1 MSRLL
6 IFGKQYVR
14 ISATS
19 VVAQLRRSTL
29 LNLINKDNATRV
41 STQSGTKT
49 PKMALKD
56 PHPPAPS
63 PKAGEGEP
71 ERKAK
76 SLAPSPLVGEG
87 WGEGE
92 PMCPG

>member
-1 MSRLL
+1 MNSL
-6 IFGKQYVR
+6 ISNGVPFDF
-14 ISATS
+14 
-19 VVAQLRRSTL
+19 AQGTPFIDFLGFHCVLKRTVL
-29 LNLINKDNATRV
+29 ARV

-71 ERKAK
+71 EHKAK

>member
-29 LNLINKDNATRV
+29 LNLINKDNAT
-41 STQSGTKT
+41 TQQ
-49 PKMALKD
+49 D
-56 PHPPAPS
+56 Q
-63 PKAGEGEP
+63 
-71 ERKAK
+71 
-76 SLAPSPLVGEG
+76 PLRWEV
-87 WGEGE
+87 WRAA
-92 PMCPG
+92 